1 MNTRSGGKRSSAG
14 CAAAS
19 AYAVTTATFTGRSLP
34 RTRYAAG
41 ELDALEQVLTES
53 TRTGRAAAR
62 PYLDCLRPGTEYT
75 IKRGTPI
82 AQAIPIRREAWQL
95 RAVAWD
101 AAAREQIEKDM
112 AANRD
117 DFYKARHWQKKSYD

>member
-1 MNTRSGGKRSSAG
+1 VRRRVGVRGDHRHLHRQVL
-14 CAAAS
+14 AAD
-19 AYAVTTATFTGRSLP
+19 AVR
-34 RTRYAAG
+34 AG

-117 DFYKARHWQKKSYD
+117 DLYKDRHWQK